1 MLTPLGYKGVM
12 GWAFAWDTP
21 EGDASAG
28 HDRTRSALRMSK
40 WGATLFG
47 FLFGLWLLA
56 YGMGLF
62 TTLGSAEGSERHD
75 RFGVRTDSSSAL
87 GLPSMYLLAGQRAW
101 IEYDLTTEG
110 DGGGLLV
117 TIANWVPHRDG
128 ILIQRLTVTGR
139 GRIELVAPRAGFYS
153 FAHEYLPL
161 GGAFGRGPAGA
172 TRYSLSWGV
181 D

>member
-1 MLTPLGYKGVM
+1 M

-21 EGDASAG
+21 EGDASAVQERAQRAVRVG
-28 HDRTRSALRMSK
+28 T
-40 WGATLFG
+40 WGATLLGLAFATW
-47 FLFGLWLLA
+47 FLLYA
-56 YGMGLF
+56 TGLF
-62 TTLGSAEGSERHD
+62 TTLGSAEGSENHD
-75 RFGVRTDSSSAL
+75 RFGVRTSSGSGM

-101 IEYDLTTEG
+101 VDYELVTEG
-110 DGGGLLV
+110 DGGGILV
-117 TIANWVPHRDG
+117 TIADWVPHRDG
-128 ILIQRLTVTGR
+128 VLIRRLTATGQ

-172 TRYSLSWGV
+172 TRYALSWGV